1 MDENLMS
8 KRELLDTYGISYG
21 TLYRWR
27 RNGLI
32 PDEWFIRKST
42 RTGQE
47 TFFPR
52 DLITER
58 VNYIISEKD
67 EASLDELAKRVA
79 EENVK
84 VMLVIE
90 TKYGKKEFF
99 ADDVTGIKLVRG
111 DKTVELSDVVSLLGK
126 NEK

>member
-32 PDEWFIRKST
+32 PEEWFIRKST
-42 RTGQE
+42 QTGQE

-52 DLITER
+52 ELITER

-67 EASLDELAKRVA
+67 AASLDELAKRIS

-84 VMLVIE
+84 VTLVIE
-90 TKYGKKEFF
+90 TKYGKKEFL

-111 DKTVELSDVVSLLGK
+111 DKTVDLSEIVSFLEK